1 MLLDETGIAAAEH
14 YDNLQINA
22 SQTGLRINKDKTK
35 IMHINYPKEVT
46 PPKALEGLK
55 VVEDFKYL
63 GARKAFVNKEEFL
76 GVSFGN
82 YKPFADLIAYPDT

>member
-1 MLLDETGIAAAEH
+1 
-14 YDNLQINA
+14 
-22 SQTGLRINKDKTK
+22 
-35 IMHINYPKEVT
+35 MHINYPKEVT

-82 YKPFADLIAYPDT
+82 YKPFADLIAYPDTWSLDFLAHLSSPYFYMAKNPGHSLQESVELICC